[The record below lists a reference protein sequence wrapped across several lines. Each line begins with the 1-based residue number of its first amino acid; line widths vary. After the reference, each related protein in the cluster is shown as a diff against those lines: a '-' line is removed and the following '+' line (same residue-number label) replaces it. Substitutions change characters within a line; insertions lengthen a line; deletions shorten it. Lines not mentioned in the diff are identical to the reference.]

1 MTAPIIGL
9 VGPARSGKDTVADTL
24 RLYGYRRRAFADR
37 LKEAALDVNPDVCD
51 RVFGITTLRNIV
63 SEQGWEE
70 AKRYPAVRG
79 FLQRLGTA
87 VRDHVDPLAWVSP
100 VIREAKVFAE
110 NGRPI
115 VITDVRF
122 ANELDAIRAAGGVTV
137 LLRRDDVPRLEH
149 VSEDLAW
156 TLTDDE
162 VDHTIQN
169 NGSIADLKSRVALL
183 VGTLSSTVGS
193 RTG

>member
-63 SEQGWEE
+63 TEQGWEE

-110 NGRPI
+110 NNRPI

-122 ANELDAIRAAGGVTV
+122 PNELDAIRDAGGVTV
-137 LLRRDDVPRLEH
+137 LLRRDVARLEH

-169 NGSIADLKSRVALL
+169 DSSIADLKSRVASL
-183 VGTLSSTVGS
+183 VGELSGTVGS

>member
-110 NGRPI
+110 NNRPI

-122 ANELDAIRAAGGVTV
+122 PNELDAIRDAGGVTV
-137 LLRRDDVPRLEH
+137 LLRRDVARLEH

-169 NGSIADLKSRVALL
+169 DSSIADLKSRVASL
-183 VGTLSSTVGS
+183 VGELSGTVGS